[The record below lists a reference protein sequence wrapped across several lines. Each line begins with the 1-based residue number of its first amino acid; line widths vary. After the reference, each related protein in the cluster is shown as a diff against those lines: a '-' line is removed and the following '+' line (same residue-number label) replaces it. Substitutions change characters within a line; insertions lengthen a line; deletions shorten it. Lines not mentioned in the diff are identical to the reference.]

1 MMTLPPA
8 DSPANTS
15 SQCSLL
21 LPSMATEK
29 LLPTTSGGPNPVAWS
44 LPIRTLDPTG
54 SDTCMT
60 RSFSASG
67 TLMSAGASAKV
78 LEPRRTPR
86 RRRTGRNENA
96 SRQFPSNVRYVLS
109 DMSVLLRPQHISP
122 W

>member
-1 MMTLPPA
+1 MPNRSVHNPKYAPQKASCNGMMTLPPA

-29 LLPTTSGGPNPVAWS
+29 LLPTTSGPPNPVARS
-44 LPIRTLDPTG
+44 LPIRTLDPIG

-78 LEPRRTPR
+78 W
-86 RRRTGRNENA
+86 NA
-96 SRQFPSNVRYVLS
+96 AY
-109 DMSVLLRPQHISP
+109 SP
-122 W
+122 PKTDR